1 MATLYSYTYLHTI
14 SLHFSLPISQGAT
27 VRARGEIKYLADN
40 VCLCLLD
47 NENLLVFGPTP
58 LGYFYAIDKGRSG
71 AVPEPLSGILQHGS
85 VNMFGIFAGLM
96 FIEDIEHAAKHF
108 AAGVLR
114 YLLRDRNKLHADLAK
129 LADIKFRMERVA
141 AEPAQR
147 MNQDE
152 VERMIGF
159 PGGEDHG

>member
-1 MATLYSYTYLHTI
+1 MIRRPPRSTRTDTLFPYTTL
-14 SLHFSLPISQGAT
+14 F
-27 VRARGEIKYLADN
+27 
-40 VCLCLLD
+40 
-47 NENLLVFGPTP
+47 
-58 LGYFYAIDKGRSG
+58 RS
-71 AVPEPLSGILQHGS
+71 EPLSGILQHGS

-141 AEPAQR
+141 AGPAQR
-147 MNQDE
+147 MNQDKA
-152 VERMIGF
+152 ERMIGF
-159 PGGEDHG
+159 PGGEDHFLKNGAILVK